1 MGTENDRLHFLHEEY
16 VFALLKKRAKVSY
29 KVNLSKNIVEELYTE
44 EVPAEIIKNIITLE
58 QIDSIAE
65 TFILDGDEL
74 ARYRETSK
82 RDYFIN
88 QFYAGITTLS
98 LDYRTKSS
106 KGKVVWVSRKCR
118 LFKKH
123 GSGELYCFCYIMNIN
138 ARKKREL
145 LYPEKIEYDV
155 YSNLYKE
162 KTARIMI
169 DELLVRKRQ
178 NNSKIG
184 GVFFTIALANYDYF
198 KKTYGDFIS
207 HKILPELGDLI
218 QLYMLP
224 DSICTYG
231 GNGRFYLYTND
242 YGNED
247 IIDHIE
253 KLLMVL
259 DTKYSFFEK
268 DFQLNLFANIVFEE
282 EEDNS
287 FDKLNEK
294 AKYIDRFANRETR
307 EKCVVYQNAALEY
320 TDYSDK
326 DDEFLK
332 RLHDS
337 DVKSMH
343 MILNIT
349 AALIADEVLNVAL
362 NHVLK
367 IMCQYY
373 KAERTNL
380 FEMDGIEG
388 QGFNHIEWFDEGIES
403 ISEQISHSKVN
414 VLQALQNVCKNG
426 QIFMTQKIEGLMHK
440 DEILYQSLKYLKIK
454 SIYIAPFYVKNKL
467 AGFLTVDNPSA
478 HLGEAILLNAM
489 AYFVPREINKRKI
502 LREKD
507 FSKYYD
513 ALTELEN
520 RNSYQKYVNEMSGE
534 HFSTMGVVIADING
548 LKEINK
554 HFGGKYGDSLVQK
567 LSNILRLQFANSNT
581 YRYGGGT
588 FVVIAADITQEK
600 FEEKVRDFKKK
611 FYNQNEMS
619 IAVGHGWASMDID
632 IEKMVVHAEDMML
645 IAKQDYYQKAEETN
659 KYYRFRLKQQVIEA
673 LKNNEFVIY
682 LQPKAEIKS
691 GIINGAEALIRRI
704 HPIHGV
710 MAPSKFVILLEKEN
724 LIRHI
729 DIFVFEEVMKLLRKW
744 IDAGKDVFTI
754 SLNFSRVTM
763 LEPDIIHK
771 MNKIQEKYKVPKGL
785 VEIEI
790 TETLG
795 DMEKSTIESIGEE
808 IVKSGYRLS
817 LDDFGASFSNL
828 SILNTMRFD
837 VLKLDKSIINNIVS
851 ADKSRI
857 IIKKV
862 LELCNELNIE
872 SIAEGV
878 ETVEQLNVLREM
890 GCLQAQGYLFNKPI
904 PVKKF
909 EEKYI
914 K

>member
-1 MGTENDRLHFLHEEY
+1 MSTENDRLRFLHEEY
-16 VFALLKKRAKVSY
+16 VFVLLKKRAKVSY
-29 KVNLSKNIVEELYTE
+29 KVNLSNHIVEELYTE
-44 EVPAEIIKNIITLE
+44 EVSAEIIKNTLTLE
-58 QIDSIAE
+58 QIDMKAE
-65 TFILDGDEL
+65 TFILDDDEL

-82 RDYFIN
+82 RDYYIN
-88 QFYAGITTLS
+88 QFYAGNTALS
-98 LDYRTKSS
+98 VDYRTKSS
-106 KGKVVWVSRKCR
+106 KGKVVWVSRKSR
-118 LFKKH
+118 LVKKH
-123 GSGELYCFCYIMNIN
+123 DTGELYCFCYIMDIN

-169 DELLVRKRQ
+169 DELLAKKSKDK
-178 NNSKIG
+178 SKIS
-184 GVFFTIALANYDYF
+184 GVFFTIALANYAYF
-198 KKTYGDFIS
+198 KKTYGDLNS
-207 HKILPELGDLI
+207 HKILPELGNLI

-224 DSICTYG
+224 DSISTYG
-231 GNGRFYLYTND
+231 GSGRFYLYTND
-242 YGNED
+242 FRNED
-247 IIDHIE
+247 IFNYVE

-282 EEDNS
+282 EDDS

-307 EKCVVYQNAALEY
+307 EKCIVYQNEALEY
-320 TDYSDK
+320 VDKTNK
-326 DDEFLK
+326 DDELLK
-332 RLHDS
+332 RLYDS
-337 DVKSMH
+337 DIKTLSR
-343 MILNIT
+343 ILNIT
-349 AALIADEVLNVAL
+349 EALITDEGLNVAL

-373 KAERTNL
+373 HAERTHI
-380 FEMDGIEG
+380 FELDSVVKQGI
-388 QGFNHIEWFDEGIES
+388 NYVEWCNEGIES
-403 ISEQISHSKVN
+403 ISDRLSNSGVN
-414 VLQALQNVCKNG
+414 IIQALQNVCENG
-426 QIFMTQKIEGLMHK
+426 QTLMMQKIDGLMHK
-440 DEILYQSLKYLKIK
+440 EETLYNSLKYLKIK
-454 SIYIAPFYVKNKL
+454 SLYIAPFYIKNKL

-478 HLGEAILLNAM
+478 HLGETKLLNAM
-489 AYFVPREINKRKI
+489 AYFVPREINKRKL

-520 RNSYQKYVNEMSGE
+520 RNSYQKYVNETSGE
-534 HFSTMGVVIADING
+534 HFSTMGVVITDING

-567 LSNILRLQFANSNT
+567 VANILSLQFANSNT

-588 FVVIAADITQEK
+588 FLVIAADITKET

-611 FYNQNEMS
+611 FYDQKDLS
-619 IAVGHGWASMDID
+619 ISVGHGWASADID

-659 KYYRFRLKQQVIEA
+659 KYYRYRLKQQVLEA
-673 LKNNEFVIY
+673 LKNKEFVIY
-682 LQPKAEIKS
+682 LQPKADIKS

-704 HPIHGV
+704 HPIYGV

-744 IDAGKDVFTI
+744 MDKGNEVFTI

-763 LEPDIIHK
+763 LEPDIISK
-771 MNKIQEKYKVPKGL
+771 MNIIQEKYRVPKGL

-890 GCLQAQGYLFNKPI
+890 GCMQAQGYLFNKPI
-904 PVKKF
+904 PVENF

-914 K
+914 N